1 MTNGFPVS
9 QETGSAA
16 LESIN
21 ETPRRADHDHDG
33 SGGLR
38 QTGDHHVTSA
48 NVEAGGLDC
57 VSGTLQ
63 RIGYMITAGDR
74 ALGFVRAE
82 RTRMRA
88 SFPSGPLGTDVL
100 VVNYITADAGDDES
114 DDTIQV
120 KASRTTK
127 EQYKGGAT
135 SDAISDAERLLDQC
149 GQI

>member
-1 MTNGFPVS
+1 MRRLAVPIMTMMAVVACARPVIIMS
-9 QETGSAA
+9 R
-16 LESIN
+16 
-21 ETPRRADHDHDG
+21 P
-33 SGGLR
+33 
-38 QTGDHHVTSA
+38 A

-74 ALGFVRAE
+74 ALGFVRAK
-82 RTRMRA
+82 RTRTRA
-88 SFPSGPLGTDVL
+88 SFPSGPPGTDVL

-127 EQYKGGAT
+127 EQYEGGAT

>member
-1 MTNGFPVS
+1 MRRPAVPIMTMMAVVACARPVIIMS
-9 QETGSAA
+9 R
-16 LESIN
+16 
-21 ETPRRADHDHDG
+21 P
-33 SGGLR
+33 
-38 QTGDHHVTSA
+38 A

-82 RTRMRA
+82 RTRTRA

-127 EQYKGGAT
+127 EQYEGGAT